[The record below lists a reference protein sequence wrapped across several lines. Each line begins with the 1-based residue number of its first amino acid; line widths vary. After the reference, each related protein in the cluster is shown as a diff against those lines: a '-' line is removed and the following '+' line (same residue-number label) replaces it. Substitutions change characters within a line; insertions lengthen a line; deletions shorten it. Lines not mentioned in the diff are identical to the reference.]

1 MARPSTLNRCGGC
14 ARSPGWK
21 LPVKRRK
28 KRWGI
33 GVKQPVIAAYPN
45 HVWAYDFLHD
55 WCPSGRQLKIL
66 TVEDEFTRGVLAIEV
81 DYRITARQ
89 LCGILQGLM
98 QRRGVPAFVRL
109 GQWPGIRGPV
119 AAADAGGQRGG
130 VQVHRSGQPVAQ
142 NGGEERFN
150 GIFRDECAQHGDVP
164 PPGPRA
170 SPVPAVSKVLQLRTA
185 AFEPGLSDPRGVR
198 AAAPPNG
205 CRLRCH

>member
-1 MARPSTLNRCGGC
+1 M
-14 ARSPGWK
+14 
-21 LPVKRRK
+21 
-28 KRWGI
+28 
-33 GVKQPVIAAYPN
+33 IAAYPN

-66 TVEDEFTRGVLAIEV
+66 TVEDEFTRESLAIEV

-98 QRRGVPAFVRL
+98 QRRGVPAFKRSDNGPEFVARSL
-109 GQWPGIRGPV
+109 RRMLAVKGAACKYIDPGSPW
-119 AAADAGGQRGG
+119 
-130 VQVHRSGQPVAQ
+130 Q
-142 NGGEERFN
+142 NGREERFN
-150 GIFRDECAQHGDVP
+150 GIFRDECQHGDVP

-198 AAAPPNG
+198 VAAPPIG